1 MALAAQVCFIAPAE
15 GAIMSKVLLVEDDPL
30 VRATMTDALE
40 DASYEVIAVE
50 DASQAMQH
58 LAYFPIDVLLAD
70 IRMPGTLSGIDLSH
84 IVSSR
89 WPDVIIFLIS
99 GRLETDMGELP
110 PGAEFFQ
117 KPFLLEQMIG
127 RLQTRLA
134 DKAQ

>member
-1 MALAAQVCFIAPAE
+1 LSPE
-15 GAIMSKVLLVEDDPL
+15 GAGMSKVLLVEDDPL
-30 VRATMTDALE
+30 LRVTMTDALE

-50 DASQAMQH
+50 DANQAMQH
-58 LAYFPIDVLLAD
+58 LAYFRIDALLAD
-70 IRMPGTLSGIDLSH
+70 IKMPGTLSGIDLSH

-99 GRLETDMGELP
+99 GRSETAMGELP

-117 KPFLLEQMIG
+117 KPFSFDHLNS

-134 DKAQ
+134 ERAS

>member
-1 MALAAQVCFIAPAE
+1 M
-15 GAIMSKVLLVEDDPL
+15 MSKVLLVEDDPL

-40 DASYEVIAVE
+40 DASHEVIAVE

-70 IRMPGTLSGIDLSH
+70 IRLPGTLSGIDLSH

-117 KPFLLEQMIG
+117 KPFSLDHLTG
-127 RLQTRLA
+127 RLHARLA
-134 DKAQ
+134 EKSS